1 MIHSTVLAT
10 TFVAGPAILVVGGYI
25 ILLIAAIFFLVCV
38 GLRILK
44 MPTEKNLQAL
54 TDSITNESQKIH
66 AALEE
71 LTRAVRES
79 KEK

>member
-10 TFVAGPAILVVGGYI
+10 VVAGPEILFVGAYI
-25 ILLIAAIFFLVCV
+25 ILLIAAIYFIVLV
-38 GLRILK
+38 GLHIMK

-54 TDSITNESQKIH
+54 TDSITNESGKIR

-71 LTRAVRES
+71 LTKAVRES

>member
-1 MIHSTVLAT
+1 MDTIVYSG
-10 TFVAGPAILVVGGYI
+10 FVFVSVAISVAWLC
-25 ILLIAAIFFLVCV
+25 FLVLIC
-38 GLRILK
+38 LRILK

-54 TDSITNESQKIH
+54 TDSITNESGKIR

-71 LTRAVRES
+71 LTKAVRES

>member
-10 TFVAGPAILVVGGYI
+10 VVAGPEILIVAGWV
-25 ILLIAAIFFLVCV
+25 ILLIAVICFIVRV
-38 GLRILK
+38 GLHILK
-44 MPTEKNLQAL
+44 TPTEKNLQAR
-54 TDSITNESQKIH
+54 TDSITNECQKIH

-71 LTRAVRES
+71 LTKAVRES

>member
-10 TFVAGPAILVVGGYI
+10 VVAGPEILIVVGYV
-25 ILLIAAIFFLVCV
+25 ILWIAAIYFLVLV
-38 GLRILK
+38 GLHIMK

-54 TDSITNESQKIH
+54 TDSITNESGKIR

-71 LTRAVRES
+71 LTKAVRES